1 MGGNHLAGKTN
12 EGANRSH
19 LTTVDRKEDSVP
31 SNDAHLDPPL
41 SFVRCVSIVDH
52 WLVSS
57 GCFVNEERGAMAKD
71 NMIAGTYEVSPAVG
85 YAGDV
90 APTTAWKI
98 LSERKNAVL
107 IDCRTRAE
115 WNYVGLP
122 DLETLAK
129 KPALIEWQVF
139 PSMQPNPEF
148 VTALSGALADK
159 EAPLLFICRSGAR
172 SAAAAKAMSAAG
184 YSTCLNVADGF
195 EGPLDAQAK
204 RGTAGGW
211 KAAGLPWRQT

>member
-1 MGGNHLAGKTN
+1 
-12 EGANRSH
+12 
-19 LTTVDRKEDSVP
+19 
-31 SNDAHLDPPL
+31 
-41 SFVRCVSIVDH
+41 
-52 WLVSS
+52 
-57 GCFVNEERGAMAKD
+57 MAKD
-71 NMIAGTYEVSPAVG
+71 DKIAGAYEVSPAAG

-98 LSERKNAVL
+98 LSEHKDAAL

-115 WNYVGLP
+115 WNYVGLA
-122 DLETLAK
+122 DLEALSK
-129 KPALIEWQVF
+129 KPALVEWQVF

-148 VTALSGALADK
+148 IAVLSRALPDK
-159 EAPLLFICRSGAR
+159 AAPLLFICRSGAR
-172 SAAAAKAMSAAG
+172 SAAAAKAMTAAG